1 MKIHFVPVLEDNI
14 VWILEENGK
23 AYIIDLGDEKPV
35 TAFLRVH
42 DLCPQAVLLT
52 HGHHDHIDGVASF
65 QSVWG
70 KVPVYGPTECQ
81 PHLTNQVEVGANLV
95 LDFLEIQ
102 VLSGV
107 GHTEGHLAYL
117 VDGAH
122 LFSGDA
128 LFMAGCGRVF
138 TQDFES
144 AWRSI
149 KAFGN
154 LPETCRVYAGHEY
167 TLKNLD
173 FAESIL
179 GSIDIIKS
187 TRSQVERKL
196 KEGKS
201 SMPSTMGLEKQIN
214 PFLQTRSV
222 DEFQALRMERDAF

>member
-23 AYIIDLGDEKPV
+23 AYTIDLGDEKPV
-35 TAFLRVH
+35 TAFLRAH

-70 KVPVYGPTECQ
+70 KVPVYGPAECQ
-81 PHLTNQVEVGANLV
+81 PHLTNQVEVGENLV
-95 LDFLEIQ
+95 LDFLQIQ
-102 VLSGV
+102 VLSGA

-138 TQDFES
+138 TQDFEA
-144 AWRSI
+144 AWATLQGFLS
-149 KAFGN
+149 
-154 LPETCRVYAGHEY
+154 LPDDCRVYAGHEY

-173 FAESIL
+173 FAESVL
-179 GSIDIIKS
+179 GQNQIIEK
-187 TRSQVERKL
+187 TRAQVQDKL
-196 KEGKS
+196 NQKAS
-201 SMPSTMGLEKQIN
+201 SMPSNMGLEKVIN
-214 PFLQTRSV
+214 PFLQAESLE
-222 DEFQALRMERDAF
+222 DFIELRKMRDRF